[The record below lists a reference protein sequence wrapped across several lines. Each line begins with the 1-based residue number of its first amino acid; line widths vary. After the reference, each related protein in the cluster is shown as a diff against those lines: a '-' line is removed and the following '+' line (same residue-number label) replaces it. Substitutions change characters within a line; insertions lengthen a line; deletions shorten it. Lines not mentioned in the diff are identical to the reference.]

1 MTQATIAPKN
11 TARLNLRQIS
21 GPVVKIVPHV
31 HEPAGGLCDAFRRH
45 GISGGG
51 ATVSVCRPADR
62 RAWPVPDSRGT
73 SQRPTRRFRGN
84 ESSDARGPRVLPS
97 GDLLQ
102 SPAVGIEVW
111 QAPPTHHRIPRA
123 PRAWRHRA
131 PSACQRVESSLW
143 ARRVSIPGKDE
154 TSARRPSAIQHPN
167 LRAAQNRAGVF
178 GQFVLE
184 SHERWCSPHAVRFRR
199 GAARS
204 LRRAVNPESS
214 P

>member
-1 MTQATIAPKN
+1 VTQATIAPKN

-73 SQRPTRRFRGN
+73 SQRPTRRFREN

-111 QAPPTHHRIPRA
+111 QAPPTH
-123 PRAWRHRA
+123 
-131 PSACQRVESSLW
+131 CESLVRRGLGGI
-143 ARRVSIPGKDE
+143 ARR
-154 TSARRPSAIQHPN
+154 T
-167 LRAAQNRAGVF
+167 
-178 GQFVLE
+178 
-184 SHERWCSPHAVRFRR
+184 HA
-199 GAARS
+199 S
-204 LRRAVNPESS
+204 ESS
-214 P
+214 PRCGRGAFRSPERTRPAPAGPPRSSTRISAPLRIAQGSLASLFSSRTSAGVRLMRSAFDEERRARSGVP